1 MAFLRQQLW
10 DLFGRQTTFKM
21 DKIYF
26 ITHQNEKYSY
36 LESAKLALDSGIR
49 LIQLRMKHSPL
60 SEIEKTAYTL
70 KEECDKY
77 KAKLIINDNSDL
89 ALKIG
94 ANGVHLGQKDEAISL
109 VRNKIRQNQII
120 GKTCN
125 SLEHIKQAVESGADY
140 IGLGPYRFTSTKE
153 NLSPILGIEGY
164 KNLHLDISIYA
175 IGGIRLEDAKPLSE
189 TGIYGIAISSLIL
202 ESKDPEKKVKELRK
216 YFKEII

>member
-1 MAFLRQQLW
+1 MQM
-10 DLFGRQTTFKM
+10 TFRWYGEGN
-21 DKIYF
+21 DRI
-26 ITHQNEKYSY
+26 
-36 LESAKLALDSGIR
+36 KLSDIKQIPGVSGIVWA
-49 LIQLRMKHSPL
+49 LHDKMPGEVWEEW
-60 SEIEKTAYTL
+60 EIAKV

-94 ANGVHLGQKDEAISL
+94 ANGVHLGQKDEAISIAKG
-109 VRNKIRQNQII
+109 KIRENQII

-125 SLEHIKQAVESGADY
+125 SLEHIKQAVKSCADY

-164 KNLHLDISIYA
+164 KYLNLDIPIYA

-189 TGIYGIAISSLIL
+189 TRIYGIAISSLIL
-202 ESKDPEKKVKELRK
+202 ESKEPEKKVKELRK

>member
-1 MAFLRQQLW
+1 
-10 DLFGRQTTFKM
+10 M

-36 LESAKLALDSGIR
+36 LESAKLALDNGIK
-49 LIQLRMKHSPL
+49 LIQLRMKHRGL
-60 SEIEKTAYTL
+60 SQRMEAAYIL
-70 KEECDKY
+70 KKECEKY
-77 KAKLIINDNSDL
+77 KAKLIINDDYRL
-89 ALKIG
+89 ALEVE
-94 ANGVHLGQKDEAISL
+94 ADGVHLGQKDEAISIA
-109 VRNKIRQNQII
+109 RNKIRENQII

-140 IGLGPYRFTSTKE
+140 IGLGPYRFTWTKE

-164 KNLHLDISIYA
+164 KNLNLDIPIYA

>member
-1 MAFLRQQLW
+1 
-10 DLFGRQTTFKM
+10 M

-60 SEIEKTAYTL
+60 SEIEKTAYIL

-153 NLSPILGIEGY
+153 NLSPILGLEGY
-164 KNLHLDISIYA
+164 KDIDVDIPIYA
-175 IGGIRLEDAKPLSE
+175 IGGIRLEDVEKLSQ
-189 TGIYGIAISSLIL
+189 TKVYGIALSSLIL
-202 ESKDPEKKVKELRK
+202 ESEDPEKKIKELRK
-216 YFKEII
+216 YFKEKI

>member
-1 MAFLRQQLW
+1 
-10 DLFGRQTTFKM
+10 M

-36 LESAKLALDSGIR
+36 LESAKLALDNGIK
-49 LIQLRMKHSPL
+49 LIQLRMKHRGL
-60 SEIEKTAYTL
+60 SQRMEVAYIL
-70 KEECDKY
+70 KKECEKY
-77 KAKLIINDNSDL
+77 KAKLIINDDYRL
-89 ALKIG
+89 ALEVE
-94 ANGVHLGQKDEAISL
+94 ADGVHLGQKDEAISIA
-109 VRNKIRQNQII
+109 RNKIRENQII

-140 IGLGPYRFTSTKE
+140 IGLGPYRFTWTKE

-164 KNLHLDISIYA
+164 KNLNLDIPIYA